1 MECFYFYSSNL
12 LDLKCGNIKG
22 LIKLIFHI
30 SNLKSLQ
37 NMFKKVPHTY
47 VIVFAIVILSAILT
61 WIIPGGEYDR
71 TVVNVNGTDRS
82 VIIQDSYHQVDNSG
96 QSWEVFSSFFKGF
109 VDKADIIMFILI
121 IGGAFWIMNASKS
134 IDVGIYSF
142 LEFTKKLEKNKFIR
156 KIGVNNIILTLI
168 MLIFSIFGATFGM
181 SEETIAFTIIFVPMA
196 IKMGYDSIVGVA
208 ICFVAAG
215 LGFAGALLNPF
226 TIGIAQGLSN
236 LPLFSGIEYRLFCWV
251 VINIIGF
258 AFILRYAAKVRKNP
272 ESSLVYTD
280 DNYWRKHHASDVEN
294 IEYHTPVSAW
304 VTYIILLVGMLGFSF
319 YYPQSTLKIGNS
331 EMTTYVLPFVTGLF
345 ALFGFLSLRK
355 SVHFFILNLLLFT
368 IIYLIVGVMGY
379 GWYIMEISTL
389 FFAMGIFSGIAYSKS
404 ANDITKLFLEG
415 VSDILSAAM
424 IVGLAGGILIVL
436 EEGQIIDSILYY
448 ISQSMN
454 DFGKIASV
462 GMMYVIQN
470 IINVIIP
477 SGSAKAALT
486 MPMMSQFSDLIG
498 VSRQATVMAFQ
509 FGDGFTNMIT
519 PTSGVLI
526 GVLGVAKIP
535 YDKWVK
541 WLGGFM
547 VILILLGFL
556 LLIPTV
562 TMELN
567 GF

>member
-1 MECFYFYSSNL
+1 
-12 LDLKCGNIKG
+12 
-22 LIKLIFHI
+22 
-30 SNLKSLQ
+30 
-37 NMFKKVPHTY
+37 MFKKVPHTY
-47 VIVFAIVILSAILT
+47 VIVFAIVVLSALLT
-61 WIIPGGEYDR
+61 WVIPGGKYER
-71 TVVNVNGTDRS
+71 TTVNVNGTNRE
-82 VIIQDSYHQVDNSG
+82 VIVQDSYQQIESQG
-96 QSWEVFSSFFKGF
+96 QSWEIFSSFFKGF
-109 VDKADIIMFILI
+109 VDKADIIMFILV

-142 LEFTKKLEKNKFIR
+142 LEFTKRLEKNRFIR

-168 MLIFSIFGATFGM
+168 MLVFSIFGATFGM
-181 SEETIAFTIIFVPMA
+181 SEETIAFTIIFVPMS
-196 IKMGYDSIVGVA
+196 IKMGYDSIVGVC

-236 LPLFSGIEYRLFCWV
+236 LPLFSGIEYRFFCWV
-251 VINIIGF
+251 VINLVGF
-258 AFILRYAAKVRKNP
+258 TFILRYAAKVRKNP
-272 ESSLVYTD
+272 KKSLVYTD
-280 DNYWRKHHASDVEN
+280 DEYWRKHHDTDMET
-294 IEYHTPVSAW
+294 IEYYTPKAAW
-304 VTYIILLVGMLGFSF
+304 VTYFILLTAMVGFSY
-319 YYPQSTLKIGNS
+319 YYPQSTLKVGNS
-331 EMTTYVLPFVTGLF
+331 EKTMVVLPIVTALF
-345 ALFGFLSLRK
+345 AILGGLSLRK

-379 GWYIMEISTL
+379 GWYIMEIATL
-389 FFAMGIFSGIAYSKS
+389 FFAMGIFSGIAFSNT
-404 ANDITKLFLEG
+404 ANEITHLFLDG
-415 VSDILSAAM
+415 ARDILSAAM

-436 EEGQIIDSILYY
+436 EEGNIIDSILYY

-454 DFGKIASV
+454 DFGKMASV
-462 GMMYVIQN
+462 SMMYLIQN
-470 IINVIIP
+470 IINIIIP

-535 YDKWVK
+535 YEKWVK
-541 WLGGFM
+541 WIGGFM
-547 VILILLGFL
+547 AILILLGLL

>member
-1 MECFYFYSSNL
+1 
-12 LDLKCGNIKG
+12 
-22 LIKLIFHI
+22 
-30 SNLKSLQ
+30 
-37 NMFKKVPHTY
+37 MFKKVPHTY

-71 TVVNVNGTDRS
+71 TIVNVNGTDRS
-82 VIIQDSYHQVDNSG
+82 VIVQDSYHQVDNSG
-96 QSWEVFSSFFKGF
+96 QSWEIFASFFKGF

-142 LEFTKKLEKNKFIR
+142 LEFTKKLEKNKFVR

-236 LPLFSGIEYRLFCWV
+236 LPLFSGIEYRLFCWF

-258 AFILRYAAKVRKNP
+258 TFILRYAAKVRKNP

-294 IEYHTPVSAW
+294 IEYHTPISAW
-304 VTYIILLVGMLGFSF
+304 VTYIILLVTMATFSF

-331 EMTTYVLPFVTGLF
+331 ELTTYVLPVVTAMF
-345 ALFGFLSLRK
+345 ALFGFMSLRK

-389 FFAMGIFSGIAYSKS
+389 FFAMGIFSGIAYSTS
-404 ANDITKLFLEG
+404 ANDITKLFIEG
-415 VSDILSAAM
+415 VSDILSAALV
-424 IVGLAGGILIVL
+424 VGLAGGILIIL

-541 WLGGFM
+541 WIGGFM
-547 VILILLGFL
+547 VMLLILGFL